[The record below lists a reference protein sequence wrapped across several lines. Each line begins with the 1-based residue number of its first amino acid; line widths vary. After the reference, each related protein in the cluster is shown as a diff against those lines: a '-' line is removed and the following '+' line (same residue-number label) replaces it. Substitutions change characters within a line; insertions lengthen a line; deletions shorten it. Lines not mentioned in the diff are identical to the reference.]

1 MLHVCLQFHLLSRTL
16 RCFSPQF
23 DRLPSPNRNLIATA
37 VYLWPSLVL
46 TNPSMRPISVALPII
61 ERSTDLATFFAV
73 LVVASI
79 VPIVLFLIF
88 QKPHQ
93 LRTLELVYGQVR
105 YSILARL

>member
-1 MLHVCLQFHLLSRTL
+1 MTDALMIGWGKFGAAAALAFGAMGSALGAGAAG
-16 RCFSPQF
+16 PAAIGAWK
-23 DRLPSPNRNLIATA
+23 D
-37 VYLWPSLVL
+37 YLWPSLVL

-88 QKPHQ
+88 QKP
-93 LRTLELVYGQVR
+93 L
-105 YSILARL
+105 LASAGATAGLKD